1 MSDIYST
8 LQLSPK
14 KRRQP
19 SPDESNFTPK
29 KLRTTPLTPSSI
41 SHRKETSGTS
51 VPTNK
56 LPDHLARLCAIHNSL
71 QRAISHALATCA
83 VSPTSD
89 SGQLRNVVNH
99 ISLKTYSGLSSS
111 FEANDLK
118 RLCWLWEWD
127 GLRYYDVEKGKEK
140 EENPFLDEP
149 PVSDDWTRGAM
160 GFLVTSTTHLSKQ
173 ARQRV
178 PAYGVGIEI
187 EIDIDKGMDSG
198 MAAVARWTSETDSRQ
213 RAFKRKVERWNELH
227 KGDEFIPA
235 IPLADLPTLLSSI
248 KASSLTMKLASA
260 SPKGTSSKTML
271 YPPASPVHS
280 PKKSPT
286 KKGASQFTVPFPS
299 LMSTA
304 SPNKKSSLLFP
315 QTPRHKRIETFAAPV
330 TPQTPSNKASTDLR
344 DVETPPETP
353 IKQTGS
359 LAETAPATP
368 STSKRQALYERIRQK
383 SLTASPTKS
392 IQGPRTPNSS
402 LTRDQMLKLSQE
414 ETRRRCLLGR
424 LDRVAESVWMKFS
437 APVTGSLTTSGRKR
451 RALPASEVA
460 AAVVQSSHVPVSAA
474 EANESLVLL
483 MKLCPFF
490 LKRLDIQ
497 GEEWLEMPASSP
509 NPLGNSSG
517 TSSASTTPTKRGL
530 VPPPSP
536 GSKID
541 SAELIHRS
549 PKRVKKEA
557 GGLRE
562 VREIIRKE
570 LELQD

>member
-8 LQLSPK
+8 LQISPK

-19 SPDESNFTPK
+19 SPEESASTPK
-29 KLRTTPLTPSSI
+29 KLRAAPLTPSSI
-41 SHRKETSGTS
+41 SHRKENPGASL
-51 VPTNK
+51 TNK
-56 LPDHLARLCAIHNSL
+56 LPDHLTRLCAIHSSL

-111 FEANDLK
+111 FDVDDLK
-118 RLCWLWEWD
+118 RLCWLWEWE
-127 GLRYYDVEKGKEK
+127 GEEPVHTSHKKG
-140 EENPFLDEP
+140 EEMEDNPFLDEAP
-149 PVSDDWTRGAM
+149 PVSEDWTRGAM
-160 GFLVTSTTHLSKQ
+160 GFLVTATTHLSKQ
-173 ARQRV
+173 ARQRI

-187 EIDIDKGMDSG
+187 EMDIDKGLDSG
-198 MAAVARWTSETDSRQ
+198 MAAVARWTSGADTRQ
-213 RAFKRKVERWNELH
+213 KELRRRIERWKDLH
-227 KGDEFIPA
+227 QDHDIIPV
-235 IPLADLPTLLSSI
+235 IPLADLPALPSPI

-260 SPKGTSSKTML
+260 SPKSLSSKSTL
-271 YPPASPVHS
+271 IPPTSPVQS
-280 PKKSPT
+280 PKKSPS
-286 KKGASQFTVPFPS
+286 KQSNSPFTAPFP
-299 LMSTA
+299 TFGT
-304 SPNKKSSLLFP
+304 SPNKKSSILFP
-315 QTPRHKRIETFAAPV
+315 QTPRHKRIETPTTPM
-330 TPQTPSNKASTDLR
+330 TPQTPSSRVAAGSS
-344 DVETPPETP
+344 DVGLPPETP
-353 IKQTGS
+353 SKQTGS
-359 LAETAPATP
+359 SAATAPATP

-383 SLTASPTKS
+383 SLTSSPAKYS
-392 IQGPRTPNSS
+392 QDPQTPSS

-437 APVTGSLTTSGRKR
+437 APANGSLATPGRKR

-460 AAVVQSSHVPVSAA
+460 AAVVQSSHVPISAA

-497 GEEWLEMPASSP
+497 GEEWLEMPATSP
-509 NPLGNSSG
+509 NTLGSSSG
-517 TSSASTTPTKRGL
+517 ISSTNTTPTKRGL
-530 VPPPSP
+530 VPPASP
-536 GSKID
+536 GSKVD

-549 PKRVKKEA
+549 PKRVKKEV

-562 VREIIRKE
+562 VREIIRRE